1 MVLDAKDRPVMSIGA
16 AGGPTI
22 ISQVLLGLL
31 SCLDHDMSP
40 SAALALP
47 RFHHQWRPDQIR
59 LEASMPEMVKD
70 ALRAFGHKLDEQ
82 KEFGACQIIAQG
94 KDGTLTGASDPRVP
108 GAAGIT
114 ATKSE

>member
-1 MVLDAKDRPVMSIGA
+1 
-16 AGGPTI
+16 
-22 ISQVLLGLL
+22 
-31 SCLDHDMSP
+31 
-40 SAALALP
+40 
-47 RFHHQWRPDQIR
+47 
-59 LEASMPEMVKD
+59 MPEKVKD

-82 KEFGACQIIAQG
+82 KEFGACQIIVQG